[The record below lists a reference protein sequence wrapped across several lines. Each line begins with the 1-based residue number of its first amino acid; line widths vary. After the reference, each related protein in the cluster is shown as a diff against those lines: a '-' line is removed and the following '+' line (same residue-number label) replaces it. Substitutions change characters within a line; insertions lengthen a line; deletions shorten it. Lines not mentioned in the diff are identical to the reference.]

1 MLKEKTM
8 KIKELVDRSLKKLS
22 NAEVED
28 FRNKFFILAEK
39 KLNLSK
45 EVILSHGDNE
55 IDVDKYEMLEPY
67 LDKII
72 EGIPVQ
78 YLVNE
83 QEFYG
88 LKFFVNENVLI
99 PQPDTEIIV
108 EEALNIISDGDR
120 VLDLC
125 TGSGVIGVTIANKKN
140 VNVVASDIS
149 KKALEVAK
157 INADNLGDS
166 KVTLVESNL
175 FENIE
180 GKFNV
185 IVSNPPYIK
194 KDVIRTL
201 SKEVQNEPI
210 IALDGGIDG
219 LDFYKKIVEEAI
231 NYLEDGGYL
240 LLEIGYDQKEEV
252 LNLVINKNYKDIRVR
267 KDLSNNDRVVI
278 MQKGE

>member
-1 MLKEKTM
+1 MQ
-8 KIKELVDRSLKKLS
+8 IKELVDRSLKKLS

-28 FRNKFFILAEK
+28 FRNKFFILTEK

-45 EVILSHGDNE
+45 EVILSHGDNA

-149 KKALEVAK
+149 KKALEVAR

-166 KVTLVESNL
+166 KVTLVESDL

-194 KDVIRTL
+194 KDVIKTL

-231 NYLEDGGYL
+231 NYLEDGGYW

>member
-1 MLKEKTM
+1 MQ
-8 KIKELVDRSLKKLS
+8 IKELVDRSLKKLS
-22 NAEVED
+22 NADVED

-125 TGSGVIGVTIANKKN
+125 TGSGVIGVIIANKKN
-140 VNVVASDIS
+140 ANVVASDIS
-149 KKALEVAK
+149 KKALEVAR

-166 KVTLVESNL
+166 KVTLVESDL

-219 LDFYKKIVEEAI
+219 LDFYKKIVEEAL

-267 KDLSNNDRVVI
+267 KDLSNNDRVII

>member
-1 MLKEKTM
+1 M

-45 EVILSHGDNE
+45 EIILSHGDNE

-175 FENIE
+175 FENID

-194 KDVIRTL
+194 KDVIKTL

-252 LNLVINKNYKDIRVR
+252 LNLVINKNYIDIRVR

>member
-1 MLKEKTM
+1 MQ
-8 KIKELVDRSLKKLS
+8 IKELVDRSLKKLS
-22 NAEVED
+22 NADVED

-140 VNVVASDIS
+140 ANVVASDIS
-149 KKALEVAK
+149 KKALEVAR

-166 KVTLVESNL
+166 KVTLVESDL
-175 FENIE
+175 FEKIE

-219 LDFYKKIVEEAI
+219 LDFYKKIVEEAL

>member
-1 MLKEKTM
+1 MQ
-8 KIKELVDRSLKKLS
+8 IKELVDRSLKKLS

-140 VNVVASDIS
+140 ANVVASDIS

-166 KVTLVESNL
+166 KVTLVESDL

-219 LDFYKKIVEEAI
+219 LDFYKKIVEEAL

>member
-1 MLKEKTM
+1 MQ
-8 KIKELVDRSLKKLS
+8 IKELVDRSLKKLS
-22 NAEVED
+22 NADVED

-140 VNVVASDIS
+140 ANVVASDIS
-149 KKALEVAK
+149 KKALEVAR

-166 KVTLVESNL
+166 KVTLVESDL

-219 LDFYKKIVEEAI
+219 LDFYKKIVEEAL

>member
-1 MLKEKTM
+1 M

-28 FRNKFFILAEK
+28 FRNKFFILTEK

-166 KVTLVESNL
+166 KVTLVESDL

-185 IVSNPPYIK
+185 IVSN
-194 KDVIRTL
+194 
-201 SKEVQNEPI
+201 
-210 IALDGGIDG
+210 
-219 LDFYKKIVEEAI
+219 
-231 NYLEDGGYL
+231 
-240 LLEIGYDQKEEV
+240 
-252 LNLVINKNYKDIRVR
+252 
-267 KDLSNNDRVVI
+267 
-278 MQKGE
+278 

>member
-1 MLKEKTM
+1 M

-140 VNVVASDIS
+140 ANVVASDIS

-175 FENIE
+175 FENID

-231 NYLEDGGYL
+231 NYLEDDGYL

-252 LNLVINKNYKDIRVR
+252 LNLVINKNYKDIRVI

>member
-1 MLKEKTM
+1 MQ
-8 KIKELVDRSLKKLS
+8 IKELVDRSLKKLS

-140 VNVVASDIS
+140 ANVVASDIS
-149 KKALEVAK
+149 KKALEVAR

-166 KVTLVESNL
+166 KVTLVESDL

-219 LDFYKKIVEEAI
+219 LDFYKKIVEEAL

>member
-1 MLKEKTM
+1 M

-28 FRNKFFILAEK
+28 FRNKFFILTEK

-219 LDFYKKIVEEAI
+219 LDFYKKIVEEAL

>member
-1 MLKEKTM
+1 MQ
-8 KIKELVDRSLKKLS
+8 IKELVDRSLKKLS

-140 VNVVASDIS
+140 ANVVASDIS
-149 KKALEVAK
+149 QKALEVAK

-166 KVTLVESNL
+166 KVTLVESDL

-219 LDFYKKIVEEAI
+219 LDFYKKIVEEAL

-252 LNLVINKNYKDIRVR
+252 LNLVIDKNYKDIRVR

>member
-1 MLKEKTM
+1 MQ
-8 KIKELVDRSLKKLS
+8 IKELVDRSLKKLS

-140 VNVVASDIS
+140 ANVVASDIS

>member
-1 MLKEKTM
+1 MQ
-8 KIKELVDRSLKKLS
+8 IKELVDRSLKKLS
-22 NAEVED
+22 NADVED

-108 EEALNIISDGDR
+108 E
-120 VLDLC
+120 
-125 TGSGVIGVTIANKKN
+125 
-140 VNVVASDIS
+140 
-149 KKALEVAK
+149 
-157 INADNLGDS
+157 
-166 KVTLVESNL
+166 
-175 FENIE
+175 
-180 GKFNV
+180 
-185 IVSNPPYIK
+185 
-194 KDVIRTL
+194 
-201 SKEVQNEPI
+201 
-210 IALDGGIDG
+210 
-219 LDFYKKIVEEAI
+219 
-231 NYLEDGGYL
+231 
-240 LLEIGYDQKEEV
+240 
-252 LNLVINKNYKDIRVR
+252 
-267 KDLSNNDRVVI
+267 
-278 MQKGE
+278 

>member
-1 MLKEKTM
+1 M

-28 FRNKFFILAEK
+28 FRNKFFILTEK

-175 FENIE
+175 FENID

-194 KDVIRTL
+194 KDVIKTL

-252 LNLVINKNYKDIRVR
+252 LNLVINKNYIDIRVR

>member
-1 MLKEKTM
+1 MQ
-8 KIKELVDRSLKKLS
+8 IKELVDRSLKKLS
-22 NAEVED
+22 NADVED

-149 KKALEVAK
+149 KKALEVAR

-166 KVTLVESNL
+166 KVTLVESDL
-175 FENIE
+175 FEKIE

-219 LDFYKKIVEEAI
+219 LDFYKKIVEEAL

>member
-1 MLKEKTM
+1 MQ
-8 KIKELVDRSLKKLS
+8 IKELVDRSLKKLS
-22 NAEVED
+22 NADVED

-140 VNVVASDIS
+140 AIVVASDIS

-166 KVTLVESNL
+166 KVTLVESDL

-219 LDFYKKIVEEAI
+219 LDFYKKIVEEAL

>member
-1 MLKEKTM
+1 M

-125 TGSGVIGVTIANKKN
+125 TGSGAIGVTIANKKN

-175 FENIE
+175 FENID

>member
-1 MLKEKTM
+1 MQ
-8 KIKELVDRSLKKLS
+8 IKELVDRSLKKLS

-140 VNVVASDIS
+140 ANVVASDIS
-149 KKALEVAK
+149 QKALEVAR
-157 INADNLGDS
+157 INADNLGDN
-166 KVTLVESNL
+166 KVTLVESDL

-219 LDFYKKIVEEAI
+219 LDFYKKIVEEAL

>member
-1 MLKEKTM
+1 MQ
-8 KIKELVDRSLKKLS
+8 IKELVDRSLKKLI
-22 NAEVED
+22 NADVED

-140 VNVVASDIS
+140 ANVVASDIS

-157 INADNLGDS
+157 INADNLGDN
-166 KVTLVESNL
+166 KVTLVESDL

-219 LDFYKKIVEEAI
+219 LDFYKKIVEEAL

>member
-1 MLKEKTM
+1 MQ
-8 KIKELVDRSLKKLS
+8 IKELVDRSLKKLS
-22 NAEVED
+22 NADVED

-140 VNVVASDIS
+140 ANVVASDIS

-166 KVTLVESNL
+166 KVTLVESDL

-219 LDFYKKIVEEAI
+219 LDFYKKIVEEAL

>member
-1 MLKEKTM
+1 M

-28 FRNKFFILAEK
+28 FRNKFFILTEK

-175 FENIE
+175 FENID

-194 KDVIRTL
+194 KDVIKTL

>member
-1 MLKEKTM
+1 M

-140 VNVVASDIS
+140 ANVVASDIS

-166 KVTLVESNL
+166 KVTLVESDL

>member
-1 MLKEKTM
+1 M

-28 FRNKFFILAEK
+28 FRNKFFILTEK

-252 LNLVINKNYKDIRVR
+252 LNLVINKNYIDIRVR